1 MNIDNQLMKEAHALL
16 HPTRYKIA
24 ALLSESPMSIKELT
38 EALGKEKRLISYHLF
53 ILEEHGFVNGEFK
66 VSKKANLKELTAK
79 QYGVT
84 EKGRLSYNLIILDE
98 EKRIEGGEHNP
109 FKEPEL
115 KQEMV
120 RKYRATEKV
129 DGVLYELK
137 KSL

>member
-1 MNIDNQLMKEAHALL
+1 MNVDNQLMKEVHALL

-24 ALLSESPMSIKELT
+24 ALLSERPMNIRELT

-66 VSKKANLKELTAK
+66 VSKKANLKEITTK

-98 EKRIEGGEHNP
+98 EKRIEGDEHNP

-120 RKYRATEKV
+120 REYSATEKV